1 MMHRSAFLTSGVAL
15 GAAAAIPQ
23 RTAAQATAASL
34 PLRIAATANNGYDS
48 GYYALDLGFFTRAG
62 LNVDLETMSNGAAIT
77 AALTAGAIDVGVSTP
92 IPIANAYLAG
102 LPVVIVAAGAVSV
115 PTTPSLLV
123 CVSKNSPIVAAK
135 DLEGKTVGVNG
146 LKTGLEVLVE
156 NWMAKNGGDP
166 SKLSLVEIPFS
177 DMALALQRGSIA
189 AAAMTDPALS
199 VALRE
204 NMVRSLGDTGSAMG
218 EFLISCWFSTR
229 KFAQANP
236 EVIRRFDRAIYAAQS
251 YANAHPAETAP
262 ILAKYAKMSIDSVH
276 SMTRS
281 KFADQMRIS
290 DIQPF
295 LDVAAKYGSIAR
307 PVAATGLIYQP

>member
-1 MMHRSAFLTSGVAL
+1 MMHRSAFLLTSASVL
-15 GAAAAIPQ
+15 AAASAPQ
-23 RTAAQATAASL
+23 PARAQTQPLSL
-34 PLRIAATANNGYDS
+34 RLAATANNGYDS

-77 AALTAGAIDVGVSTP
+77 AALTAGAIDVAVSTP

-123 CVSKNSPIVAAK
+123 CVSKNSPITTAK
-135 DLEGKTVGVNG
+135 DLEGKTLGVNG

-166 SKLSLVEIPFS
+166 SKLSLVEVPFS

-199 VALRE
+199 IAVHDGT
-204 NMVRSLGDTGSAMG
+204 VRSLGDTGSAMG

-229 KFAQANP
+229 KFAQSNP

-251 YANAHPAETAP
+251 YANTHPSETAP
-262 ILAKYAKMSIDSVH
+262 ILAKYAKMNIDTVH

-281 KFADQMRIS
+281 MFADQMRVS

-295 LDVAAKYGSIAR
+295 LDIAAKYGTIAR
-307 PVAATGLIYQP
+307 PVSAANLIFQP